1 MIGKCLAKLGPIIAF
16 LVLLPFQLYAL
27 RKLILSDRINDL
39 CNAGRVRT
47 ETGEVNKV
55 SKLPLLVEMMVGL
68 VLLQYVSKKKKVH

>member
-16 LVLLPFQLYAL
+16 LVLLPFQLYVL

-55 SKLPLLVEMMVGL
+55 SKLPLLVEMVGL

>member
-16 LVLLPFQLYAL
+16 LVLLPFLLYVL

-55 SKLPLLVEMMVGL
+55 SKLPLLVEMVGL